1 MFQGTDQAKP
11 SDVCI
16 IDWQLSKLGSPGVD
30 LTYFLFTNG
39 SEEILDDYKK
49 YLRLYYDVLCQK
61 LVEFSCDPEEVFPY
75 EELEKQFNKHSLFTL
90 FMCTM
95 VMKILICEP
104 DEAPDFANDIKDASE
119 FSNVMNFN
127 VTNIDE
133 YHRRLRCIVKFL
145 LKNNLFSVLDKPTS

>member
-1 MFQGTDQAKP
+1 MMYYVKNSWNFPAILRK
-11 SDVCI
+11 
-16 IDWQLSKLGSPGVD
+16 
-30 LTYFLFTNG
+30 YFRMKNW
-39 SEEILDDYKK
+39 K
-49 YLRLYYDVLCQK
+49 
-61 LVEFSCDPEEVFPY
+61 
-75 EELEKQFNKHSLFTL
+75 KQFNKHSLFTL

-104 DEAPDFANDIKDASE
+104 DEAPDFSKDIKDASE

-145 LKNNLFSVLDKPTS
+145 LKNNLFSVLDKHTS